1 MVFPSFDC
9 YDIVLLIE
17 FFKVFIEIN
26 LLFVLYLDKLYCDYK
41 FIYLIYYNFLSL
53 GTDVN

>member
-17 FFKVFIEIN
+17 FFNVFIEIN
-26 LLFVLYLDKLYCDYK
+26 LLFVLYLDKLYYDCI
-41 FIYLIYYNFLSL
+41 FIYLIYCSFLSL
-53 GTDVN
+53 GTDVS